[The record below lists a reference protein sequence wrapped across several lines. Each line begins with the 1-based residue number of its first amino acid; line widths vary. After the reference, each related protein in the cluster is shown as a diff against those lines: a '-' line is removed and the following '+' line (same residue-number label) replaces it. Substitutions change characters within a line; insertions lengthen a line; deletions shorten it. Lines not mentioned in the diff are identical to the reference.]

1 MSDSRSEAE
10 IINACKQGDREAFHS
25 LFETHKDRVYSIA
38 FHYSGNEAM
47 AHDVTQQVFLK
58 LFTSINQFHENSQFT
73 TWLYRIVANACTDE
87 HRKRRRFVPFSPE
100 IEVRTMVGKS
110 SQEETYHRRQ
120 VADSVRG
127 AIGELAPKLRLPILL
142 KYVEGLSYDGSHPCQ
157 KAWVELG
164 VPQCGFCQPGQIM
177 SAAALLAANPHPD
190 DTQIDA
196 AMRGNICRCGTYPRI
211 REAIHKAAGDTT
223 S

>member
-1 MSDSRSEAE
+1 MERLAIMTDRQTEAE
-10 IINACKQGDREAFHS
+10 IIEACKQGDRDAFRE
-25 LFETHKDRVYSIA
+25 LFETHKDKVYTIA

-127 AIGELAPKLRLPILL
+127 AIGELTPKLRLPILL
-142 KYVEGLSYDGSHPCQ
+142 KYVEGLSYDEIAES
-157 KAWVELG
+157 LG
-164 VPQCGFCQPGQIM
+164 ISIGTVSSRLNRGHKM
-177 SAAALLAANPHPD
+177 LARKLGHL
-190 DTQIDA
+190 
-196 AMRGNICRCGTYPRI
+196 RGEFASG
-211 REAIHKAAGDTT
+211 E
-223 S
+223 